1 MGRGSAEDLR
11 KMDTHRDTRRLG
23 LYPPIEPIRAGMLDV
38 GEGHRIYW
46 EECGRPD
53 GVPVIALHGGPGG
66 GAAPAMRRFFDPSRY
81 RILIFDQ
88 RGCGRSRPF
97 SEVEHNDT
105 MRLVADIE
113 RLRAFF
119 GVDRW
124 VVFGGS
130 WGATLA
136 LAYARAAPD
145 HVLALVLRGVF
156 GCTQAELD
164 WFYQD
169 GANRI
174 FPDVWDQFAG
184 RLAPDEADDV
194 VRAYHTRLMV
204 EEPMLRR
211 EDALAWA
218 RWESALISL
227 HADPFTANP
236 DARRADTLARME
248 THYFVNNGFLERD
261 GVLLEDTAHLADIP
275 GVIVQGRYDMVT
287 PPHTAWRLHKA
298 WPGSRIDFVHD
309 AGHAAGEPGTVD
321 GLVRVTNAFARR
333 FG

>member
-1 MGRGSAEDLR
+1 
-11 KMDTHRDTRRLG
+11 
-23 LYPPIEPIRAGMLDV
+23 MLDV
-38 GEGHRIYW
+38 GEGHHVYW

-66 GAAPAMRRFFDPSRY
+66 GAAPAMRRFFDPNRY

-97 SEVEHNDT
+97 SQVAYNDT
-105 MRLVADIE
+105 ARLVEDIE
-113 RLRAFF
+113 RLRALF

-136 LAYARAAPD
+136 LAYARSAPE
-145 HVLALVLRGVF
+145 HILALVLRGVF
-156 GCTQAELD
+156 TCTKAELD
-164 WFYQD
+164 WFYRD
-169 GANRI
+169 GANRL
-174 FPDVWDQFAG
+174 FPDVWERFAG
-184 RLAPDEADDV
+184 RLKPDEGNDV
-194 VRAYHTRLMV
+194 VAAYYDRLMV
-204 EEPMLRR
+204 NDPAERR
-211 EDALAWA
+211 QDALEWA

-227 HADPFTANP
+227 HADPNTANP
-236 DARRADTLARME
+236 DSRRADSLARIE
-248 THYFVNNGFLERD
+248 THYFVNNGFFERD
-261 GVLLEDTAHLADIP
+261 GVLLDDTGHLANIP

-287 PPHTAWRLHKA
+287 PPATAWALHKN

-321 GLVRVTNAFARR
+321 RLVRVTDAYAKR
-333 FG
+333 FS